1 MSGLPNGGPV
11 QCVIRTH
18 APDAF
23 PVLCATSES
32 MTSIR
37 RRARA
42 SRATLYLVVSAFT
55 ACSKPQN
62 RPQRPAVAVAVTSAR
77 RAPVPYTLEANGIVT
92 PIQSAAVASQVDGI
106 ITTVFFQEG
115 QEVTRGQ
122 PLFQVDQRPYRNAY
136 DQALATLTR
145 DSATAA
151 NAQKEVTR
159 YAKLVE
165 QRYVTKEEGDQLEAT
180 SAASEA
186 VVRSDRAMVATARF
200 NLENTTI
207 RAPISGKTGSLLVRV
222 GNLVHANGAT
232 PLVTINQVRPIMVR
246 FAVPAS
252 QLPLILQ
259 YGAHGGL
266 PVTAIPGGSAA
277 SANFADSSTGA
288 PIDAPAQLTPAS
300 AVKQQGGDDPPGAP
314 LPTGSPALGT
324 LSFIDNAV
332 DTTTGT
338 VTLKATFANTDGSLW
353 SGQFAAATLRLF
365 VEQNA
370 LVVPTQAV
378 VTGQRGT
385 YVYIVDGDTA
395 KQRPVA
401 IERTAGG
408 IAIVASGLADGA
420 RVVTDGQS
428 RLTPG
433 AKVIIRSPNDSAG
446 GGAAAGAVGGRGRRR
461 AKG

>member
-1 MSGLPNGGPV
+1 
-11 QCVIRTH
+11 
-18 APDAF
+18 
-23 PVLCATSES
+23 
-32 MTSIR
+32 MTDLR
-37 RRARA
+37 LRARHA
-42 SRATLYLVVSAFT
+42 RAILYAAACT
-55 ACSKPQN
+55 AAACSKPQN
-62 RPQRPAVAVAVTSAR
+62 RPERPPVAVAVTSAR
-77 RAPVPYTLEANGIVT
+77 RAPVPYNLDANGIVT

-106 ITTVFFQEG
+106 ITKVLFDEG

-122 PLFQVDQRPYRNAY
+122 PLFQIDERPYVNAY
-136 DQALATLTR
+136 EQALATLAR

-151 NAQKEVTR
+151 NAKKEVER

-165 QRYVTKEEGDQLEAT
+165 QKYVTKEEGDQLEAT
-180 SAASEA
+180 SASSDAT
-186 VVRSDRAMVATARF
+186 VRSDRAQLATARF
-200 NLENTTI
+200 NLENATV

-246 FAVPAS
+246 FAVPAA

-266 PVTAIPGGSAA
+266 PVSAIPGGAP
-277 SANFADSSTGA
+277 SANSADSSTGA
-288 PIDAPAQLTPAS
+288 PVDAPAQLTPAGGS
-300 AVKQQGGDDPPGAP
+300 AMKQQGGASDDPPPGITSLTAAP
-314 LPTGSPALGT
+314 AMGT

-353 SGQFAAATLRLF
+353 AGQFASTTLRLF

-395 KQRPVA
+395 RQRPVS
-401 IERTAGG
+401 IERTEGG
-408 IAIVASGLADGA
+408 ISVVASGLTDGA

-433 AKVIIRSPNDSAG
+433 ARVLVRSPNDSAG
-446 GGAAAGAVGGRGRRR
+446 GGAAAGQVGGRGNRRR

>member
-1 MSGLPNGGPV
+1 
-11 QCVIRTH
+11 
-18 APDAF
+18 
-23 PVLCATSES
+23 
-32 MTSIR
+32 MTSSLF
-37 RRARA
+37 RARE
-42 SRATLYLVVSAFT
+42 SRAILYLGALSAV
-55 ACSKPQN
+55 ACSKPQT
-62 RPQRPAVAVAVTSAR
+62 RQQRPPVAVAVTSVR

-92 PIQSAAVASQVDGI
+92 PIQSAAIASQVDGI
-106 ITTVFFQEG
+106 ITNVLFQEG
-115 QEVTRGQ
+115 QEVERGQ
-122 PLFQVDQRPYRNAY
+122 ALFQVDQRPYRNAY
-136 DQALATLTR
+136 EQAMATFSR

-151 NAQKEVTR
+151 NAQKEVAR
-159 YAKLVE
+159 YSKLVE

-186 VVRSDRAMVATARF
+186 VVRSDRAAVATARF

-259 YGAHGGL
+259 YGARGGL
-266 PVTAIPGGSAA
+266 PVTAIAGGAA
-277 SANFADSSTGA
+277 VSANIVDSSSG
-288 PIDAPAQLTPAS
+288 PPVDAPQQLTPA
-300 AVKQQGGDDPPGAP
+300 GGSGVHQSGSTANDPPA
-314 LPTGSPALGT
+314 TGPSPASGT

-338 VTLKATFANTDGSLW
+338 VTLKATFANRDGSLW
-353 SGQFAAATLRLF
+353 AGQFASTTLRLF
-365 VEQNA
+365 IEQNA

-385 YVYIVDGDTA
+385 YVYVIDGDTA
-395 KQRPVA
+395 KQRPVS
-401 IERTAGG
+401 IERSAGG
-408 IAIVASGLADGA
+408 ISIIASGLTDGA

-433 AKVIIRSPNDSAG
+433 AKVLIRSPNDSAG
-446 GGAAAGAVGGRGRRR
+446 GGASAGSMGGRGGRRR
-461 AKG
+461 KG

>member
-1 MSGLPNGGPV
+1 MTDLP
-11 QCVIRTH
+11 
-18 APDAF
+18 F
-23 PVLCATSES
+23 
-32 MTSIR
+32 
-37 RRARA
+37 RARA
-42 SRATLYLVVSAFT
+42 ARADSYAIGLAVFSLAFVS
-55 ACSKPQN
+55 CSKPQN
-62 RPQRPAVAVAVTSAR
+62 RPQRPAVAVAVVAAR
-77 RAPVPYTLEANGIVT
+77 RAPVPYTLDANGIVT
-92 PIQSAAVASQVDGI
+92 PIQSASVASQVDGI
-106 ITTVFFQEG
+106 ITRVLFDEG

-122 PLFQVDQRPYRNAY
+122 ALFQVDERPYRNAY
-136 DQALATLTR
+136 EQALATLSR

-151 NAQKEVTR
+151 NAKKEVNR
-159 YAKLVE
+159 YSKLVE
-165 QRYVTKEEGDQLEAT
+165 QRYVTKEEGEQFEAT
-180 SAASEA
+180 SAASDA
-186 VVRSDRAMVATARF
+186 VVRADRAVVANARF
-200 NLENTTI
+200 NLDNTTI

-232 PLVTINQVRPIMVR
+232 AMVTINQVRPIMVR

-266 PVTAIPGGSAA
+266 PVTATPGSAA
-277 SANFADSSTGA
+277 PSVSLADSTMGA
-288 PIDAPAQLTPAS
+288 PVDAPAQLTPAGS
-300 AVKQQGGDDPPGAP
+300 ARSAAPQDDPPPPAAN
-314 LPTGSPALGT
+314 TSPALGT

-338 VTLKATFANTDGSLW
+338 VTLKATFANANGSLW
-353 SGQFAAATLRLF
+353 AGQFAATTLRLF
-365 VEQNA
+365 IEQNA
-370 LVVPTQAV
+370 LVVPSQAV

-385 YVYIVDGDTA
+385 YVYVVDGDTA

-433 AKVIIRSPNDSAG
+433 ARVLIRSPNDSAG

>member
-1 MSGLPNGGPV
+1 
-11 QCVIRTH
+11 
-18 APDAF
+18 
-23 PVLCATSES
+23 
-32 MTSIR
+32 MTLLR
-37 RRARA
+37 PRALT
-42 SRATLYLVVSAFT
+42 SRAILCTVGLAFVS
-55 ACSKPQN
+55 CSKPQN
-62 RPQRPAVAVAVTSAR
+62 RPQRPPVAVAVVPAR
-77 RAPVPYTLEANGIVT
+77 RAPVPYTLEANGVVT
-92 PIQSAAVASQVDGI
+92 PVQSASVASQVDGI
-106 ITTVFFQEG
+106 ITSVFFQEG

-122 PLFQVDQRPYRNAY
+122 PLFQVDPRPYRNAY
-136 DQALATLTR
+136 EQAMATFAR

-151 NAQKEVTR
+151 NAQKQVSR
-159 YAKLVE
+159 YSKLVE

-180 SAASEA
+180 SAASDA
-186 VVRSDRAMVATARF
+186 VVRADRAAVANARL
-200 NLENTTI
+200 NLDNTTI

-266 PVTAIPGGSAA
+266 PVTAIPGGAAPSA
-277 SANFADSSTGA
+277 SLTDSTVGG
-288 PIDAPAQLTPAS
+288 PVDAPAQLTPTGS
-300 AVKQQGGDDPPGAP
+300 ARQAGAVANDPPPPQLGGV
-314 LPTGSPALGT
+314 PTKGT
-324 LSFIDNAV
+324 LTFIDNAV

-338 VTLKATFANTDGSLW
+338 VTLKATFDNTDGGLW
-353 SGQFAAATLRLF
+353 AGQFAATTLRLF
-365 VEQNA
+365 IEQNA

-378 VTGQRGT
+378 VTGQKGT
-385 YVYIVDGDTA
+385 YVYVIDGDTA
-395 KQRPVA
+395 KQRPVS

-408 IAIVASGLADGA
+408 VAIVASGLSDGA

-433 AKVIIRSPNDSAG
+433 ARVMIRSPNDSAG
-446 GGAAAGAVGGRGRRR
+446 GGAASGAVGGRGGRRR

>member
-1 MSGLPNGGPV
+1 
-11 QCVIRTH
+11 
-18 APDAF
+18 
-23 PVLCATSES
+23 
-32 MTSIR
+32 MTSLL
-37 RRARA
+37 RRARE
-42 SRATLYLVVSAFT
+42 SRAILYLGALSVV

-62 RPQRPAVAVAVTSAR
+62 RPQRPAVAAAVTSAR

-92 PIQSAAVASQVDGI
+92 PIQSASVASQVDGI
-106 ITTVFFQEG
+106 ITNVFFQEG
-115 QEVTRGQ
+115 QEVERGQ

-136 DQALATLTR
+136 EQALATFSR

-151 NAQKEVTR
+151 NAQKEVAR

-186 VVRSDRAMVATARF
+186 VVRSDRAAVATARF

-232 PLVTINQVRPIMVR
+232 ALVTINQVRPIMVR
-246 FAVPAS
+246 FAVPSS

-266 PVTAIPGGSAA
+266 PVTAIPGGAAVSA
-277 SANFADSSTGA
+277 SIVDSSTSG
-288 PIDAPAQLTPAS
+288 PVDAPQQLTPAGG
-300 AVKQQGGDDPPGAP
+300 AVHQSGHSTNDPPPAAG
-314 LPTGSPALGT
+314 GGQSPALGT

-353 SGQFAAATLRLF
+353 AGQFASTTLRLF

-385 YVYIVDGDTA
+385 YVYVIDGDTA
-395 KQRPVA
+395 KQRPVS
-401 IERTAGG
+401 IERAIGG
-408 IAIVASGLADGA
+408 ISVVASGLTDGA

-433 AKVIIRSPNDSAG
+433 AKVLIRSPNDSAG
-446 GGAAAGAVGGRGRRR
+446 GGAAAGQVGGRGGGRRR

>member
-1 MSGLPNGGPV
+1 
-11 QCVIRTH
+11 
-18 APDAF
+18 
-23 PVLCATSES
+23 
-32 MTSIR
+32 MTSLF
-37 RRARA
+37 RRARE
-42 SRATLYLVVSAFT
+42 SRAILYVGALSVV

-62 RPQRPAVAVAVTSAR
+62 RQQRPPVAVAVTSAR

-92 PIQSAAVASQVDGI
+92 PIQSATVASQVEGI
-106 ITTVFFQEG
+106 ITNVFFQEG
-115 QEVTRGQ
+115 QEVERGQ

-136 DQALATLTR
+136 EQALATFSR

-151 NAQKEVTR
+151 NAQKQVAR
-159 YAKLVE
+159 YATLVQ

-186 VVRSDRAMVATARF
+186 VVRSDRAAVATARF

-207 RAPISGKTGSLLVRV
+207 RAPIGGKTGSLLVRV

-232 PLVTINQVRPIMVR
+232 ALVTINQVRPIMVR
-246 FAVPAS
+246 FAVPSS

-266 PVTAIPGGSAA
+266 PVTAIPGGAAVSA
-277 SANFADSSTGA
+277 SIVDSSTSG
-288 PIDAPAQLTPAS
+288 PVDAPQQLTPA
-300 AVKQQGGDDPPGAP
+300 GGGGVHQSGNTANDPPA
-314 LPTGSPALGT
+314 LTGQSPALGT

-353 SGQFAAATLRLF
+353 AGQFASTTLRLF
-365 VEQNA
+365 GEQNA

-385 YVYIVDGDTA
+385 YVYVVDGDTA
-395 KQRPVA
+395 KQRPVS
-401 IERTAGG
+401 IERAIGG
-408 IAIVASGLADGA
+408 ISIVASGLTDGA

-433 AKVIIRSPNDSAG
+433 AKVLIRSPNDPAG
-446 GGAAAGAVGGRGRRR
+446 GGASAGQMGGRGGRRR

>member
-1 MSGLPNGGPV
+1 
-11 QCVIRTH
+11 
-18 APDAF
+18 
-23 PVLCATSES
+23 
-32 MTSIR
+32 
-37 RRARA
+37 
-42 SRATLYLVVSAFT
+42 
-55 ACSKPQN
+55 
-62 RPQRPAVAVAVTSAR
+62 
-77 RAPVPYTLEANGIVT
+77 VT
-92 PIQSAAVASQVDGI
+92 PIQSAAVAAQVDGI
-106 ITTVFFQEG
+106 ITKVFFDEG

-122 PLFQVDQRPYRNAY
+122 PLFQIDERPYVNAY
-136 DQALATLTR
+136 EQALATLAR

-151 NAQKEVTR
+151 NAKKQVTR
-159 YAKLVE
+159 YAQLVE

-180 SAASEA
+180 SASSDAT
-186 VVRSDRAMVATARF
+186 VRADRAAAANAKF
-200 NLENTTI
+200 NLENATI
-207 RAPISGKTGSLLVRV
+207 RAPISGKTGSLLIRV

-246 FAVPAS
+246 FAVPAA

-266 PVTAIPGGSAA
+266 PVSAIPGGSAN
-277 SANFADSSTGA
+277 ANSADSSTGA
-288 PIDAPAQLTPAS
+288 PVDAPAQLTPAGGS
-300 AVKQQGGDDPPGAP
+300 TMKQQGGAADDPPPSISSMVAAP
-314 LPTGSPALGT
+314 AVGT

-338 VTLKATFANTDGSLW
+338 VTLKATFPNTDGSLW
-353 SGQFAAATLRLF
+353 AGQFASTTLRLF
-365 VEQNA
+365 IEQNA

-385 YVYIVDGDTA
+385 YVYVVDGDTA
-395 KQRPVA
+395 KQRPVS

-408 IAIVASGLADGA
+408 IAIVASGLSDGA

-433 AKVIIRSPNDSAG
+433 ARVLVRSPNDSAG
-446 GGAAAGAVGGRGRRR
+446 GGAAAGQVGGRGGRKR

>member
-1 MSGLPNGGPV
+1 
-11 QCVIRTH
+11 
-18 APDAF
+18 
-23 PVLCATSES
+23 
-32 MTSIR
+32 MTSLL
-37 RRARA
+37 RRARE
-42 SRATLYLVVSAFT
+42 SRAILYLGALSVV

-62 RPQRPAVAVAVTSAR
+62 RTQRPPVAVAVTAAR
-77 RAPVPYTLEANGIVT
+77 RAPVPYTLDANGIVT

-106 ITTVFFQEG
+106 ITNVFFQEG
-115 QEVTRGQ
+115 QEVSKGQ
-122 PLFQVDQRPYRNAY
+122 PLFQVDPRPYRNAY
-136 DQALATLTR
+136 EQAVATLAR

-151 NAQKEVTR
+151 NAQKQVNR

-186 VVRSDRAMVATARF
+186 VVRSDRAMLATARF

-259 YGAHGGL
+259 YGARGGL
-266 PVTAIPGGSAA
+266 PVTATPGGNAA
-277 SANFADSSTGA
+277 AAGASDSTNGA
-288 PIDAPAQLTPAS
+288 PVDAPAQLTPAAGS
-300 AVKQQGGDDPPGAP
+300 SPMQQGGANDPPPPTVGAMP
-314 LPTGSPALGT
+314 VRGS

-338 VTLKATFANTDGSLW
+338 VTLKATFDNTDGTLW
-353 SGQFAAATLRLF
+353 AGQFAATTLRLF

-378 VTGQRGT
+378 VTGQHGT
-385 YVYIVDGDTA
+385 YVYVVDGDTA
-395 KQRPVA
+395 KQRPVS
-401 IERTAGG
+401 IERAIGG
-408 IAIVASGLADGA
+408 ISVVASGLTDGA

-433 AKVIIRSPNDSAG
+433 AKVLIRSPNDSAG
-446 GGAAAGAVGGRGRRR
+446 GGAAAGQVGGRGGGRRR

>member
-1 MSGLPNGGPV
+1 MTSLLLRARHTRARPYAIGLPFVVCSLVFG
-11 QCVIRTH
+11 
-18 APDAF
+18 
-23 PVLCATSES
+23 L
-32 MTSIR
+32 
-37 RRARA
+37 
-42 SRATLYLVVSAFT
+42 TLVS
-55 ACSKPQN
+55 CSKPQN
-62 RPQRPAVAVAVTSAR
+62 RPQRPPVAVAVVAAR

-92 PIQSAAVASQVDGI
+92 PIQSAAVAAQVDGI
-106 ITTVFFQEG
+106 ITNVFFQEG
-115 QEVTRGQ
+115 GEVARGQ
-122 PLFQVDQRPYRNAY
+122 PLFQVDARPYRNAY
-136 DQALATLTR
+136 EQALATLTR

-151 NAQKEVTR
+151 NAQKEVVR

-186 VVRSDRAMVATARF
+186 VVRADRAAVANARF
-200 NLENTTI
+200 NLDNTTI

-246 FAVPAS
+246 FAIPAS
-252 QLPLILQ
+252 QLPLILR
-259 YGAHGGL
+259 YGAKGGL
-266 PVTAIPGGSAA
+266 PVTAIPGGAA
-277 SANFADSSTGA
+277 PSANIGDSTTGS
-288 PIDAPAQLTPAS
+288 PVDAPAQLTPVSGAH
-300 AVKQQGGDDPPGAP
+300 QDGGNDPPAPSLGAS
-314 LPTGSPALGT
+314 TARGT

-338 VTLKATFANTDGSLW
+338 VTLKATFDNTDGSLW
-353 SGQFAAATLRLF
+353 AGQFASTTLRLF
-365 VEQNA
+365 IEQNA

-385 YVYIVDGDTA
+385 YVYVVDGDTA

-433 AKVIIRSPNDSAG
+433 AKVMVRSPNDSAG
-446 GGAAAGAVGGRGRRR
+446 GGSSAGAVGGRGRRKAR
-461 AKG
+461 G

>member
-1 MSGLPNGGPV
+1 
-11 QCVIRTH
+11 
-18 APDAF
+18 
-23 PVLCATSES
+23 
-32 MTSIR
+32 MTYLR
-37 RRARA
+37 LRARPA
-42 SRATLYLVVSAFT
+42 RAILCLAGLLSV

-77 RAPVPYTLEANGIVT
+77 RAPVPYNLDANGIVT
-92 PIQSAAVASQVDGI
+92 PIQTAAVASQVDGI
-106 ITTVFFQEG
+106 ITNVLFQEG
-115 QEVTRGQ
+115 QEVAKGQ
-122 PLFQVDQRPYRNAY
+122 PLFEVDQRPYRNAY
-136 DQALATLTR
+136 DQALATLSR
-145 DSATAA
+145 DSATWA
-151 NAQKEVTR
+151 NARKQVDR
-159 YAKLVE
+159 YSKLVE

-180 SAASEA
+180 SASSEA
-186 VVRSDRAMVATARF
+186 TVRADRAAVATAKY

-222 GNLVHANGAT
+222 GNLVHANAAT

-259 YGAHGGL
+259 YGSRGGL
-266 PVTAIPGGSAA
+266 PVTAIPGGAA
-277 SANFADSSTGA
+277 ANANPSDTSTGA
-288 PIDAPAQLTPAS
+288 PVDAPAQLTPAGGSS
-300 AVKQQGGDDPPGAP
+300 AGVHQSGDAAADPPPGVLSTAP
-314 LPTGSPALGT
+314 AQGT

-338 VTLKATFANTDGSLW
+338 VTLKATFSNTDGSLW
-353 SGQFAAATLRLF
+353 AGQFAATTLRLF
-365 VEQNA
+365 IEQNA

-378 VTGQRGT
+378 VTGQKGT
-385 YVYIVDGDTA
+385 YVYVVDGDTA
-395 KQRPVA
+395 KQRPVS

-408 IAIVASGLADGA
+408 IAIVASGLTDGA

-433 AKVIIRSPNDSAG
+433 ARVLIRSPNDSAG
-446 GGAAAGAVGGRGRRR
+446 GGAAAGQVGGRGGRRR

>member
-1 MSGLPNGGPV
+1 
-11 QCVIRTH
+11 
-18 APDAF
+18 
-23 PVLCATSES
+23 
-32 MTSIR
+32 MTSLL
-37 RRARA
+37 RRARE
-42 SRATLYLVVSAFT
+42 SRAILYLGALSVV

-62 RPQRPAVAVAVTSAR
+62 RPQRPAVAVAVVSAR
-77 RAPVPYTLEANGIVT
+77 RAPVPYTLDANGIVT
-92 PIQSAAVASQVDGI
+92 PIQSASVASQVDGI
-106 ITTVFFQEG
+106 VTEVFFHEG
-115 QEVTRGQ
+115 QEVARGQ
-122 PLFQVDQRPYRNAY
+122 PLFQVDPRPYRNAY
-136 DQALATLTR
+136 DQAIATLAR

-151 NAQKEVTR
+151 NAVKQVNR
-159 YAKLVE
+159 YSQLVA

-186 VVRSDRAMVATARF
+186 TVRADRAAVANARL
-200 NLENTTI
+200 NLDNTTI
-207 RAPISGKTGSLLVRV
+207 RAPIAGKTGSLLVRV

-266 PVTAIPGGSAA
+266 PVTAIPGGAAVSA
-277 SANFADSSTGA
+277 SIVDSSTSG
-288 PIDAPAQLTPAS
+288 PVDAPQQLTPAGG
-300 AVKQQGGDDPPGAP
+300 AVHQSGHSTNDPPPAAG
-314 LPTGSPALGT
+314 GGQSPALGT

-353 SGQFAAATLRLF
+353 AGQFASTTLRLF

-385 YVYIVDGDTA
+385 YVYVIDGDTA
-395 KQRPVA
+395 KQRPVS
-401 IERTAGG
+401 IERAIGG
-408 IAIVASGLADGA
+408 ISVVASGLTDGA

-433 AKVIIRSPNDSAG
+433 AKVLIRSPNDSAG
-446 GGAAAGAVGGRGRRR
+446 GGAAAGQVGGRGGGRRR